1 MLTLSQENTKVFLSY
16 DDVFFREESWVRIMI
31 IGDFQVQHVLRSYSR
46 QLVDGSRASRARVE
60 NKVTQHDEI
69 TLSPESKKRHLAD
82 KITREIMTQ
91 FSNGTEMTS
100 TGRQVL
106 ERLSREVGQP
116 LQTSYSEE
124 QGMFFVVPDETGQ
137 GTRILSGPENE
148 DLKKRLFDITQS
160 TVYNDLL

>member
-1 MLTLSQENTKVFLSY
+1 
-16 DDVFFREESWVRIMI
+16 MI

-46 QLVDGSRASRARVE
+46 QLVDGSRGAKG
-60 NKVTQHDEI
+60 KVDKRTAQKDEVTI
-69 TLSPESKKRHLAD
+69 SAESKKRLLAD
-82 KITREIMTQ
+82 KITGEIMTQ
-91 FSNGTEMTS
+91 FSNGTEMTP